1 MSLLSVYVLGMH
13 VGIFICLDSLTILLI
28 LTGLYLASQGLANFL
43 LKYACRH
50 ASSRASLLAKA
61 GFFLRLGHVGAC
73 LQGSSGTVPFGR
85 GDANYF

>member
-1 MSLLSVYVLGMH
+1 MSELAVYVLGMH

-50 ASSRASLLAKA
+50 ACSRDSLLAKA
-61 GFFLRLGHVGAC
+61 ALFLRMGHVGA
-73 LQGSSGTVPFGR
+73 
-85 GDANYF
+85 